1 MAPRSWQNR
10 LKDAFSGLNI
20 PSESPQPRSPPGPLP
35 GYSSPPQPYHY
46 QSSPPLP
53 PRPSPPIP
61 QRPSPPV
68 PRRPSGIFL
77 RALRLLD
84 LPIIEAELVLPTGQ
98 VVLKRHNLDSDLGNE
113 GGTFSF
119 GGRHFSKSARAVY
132 LHDATLYA
140 ELATREGKW
149 YPDKVGIEVD
159 IPQDL
164 RLVDIAIR
172 TVEYNISHSPNVP
185 NERSR
190 LAVGPQEDVHSL
202 RLISNFV
209 LAAECRQADFTYA
222 TSYVN
227 LDDYLSNDHGVFKRD
242 GRHFSATASNVRLA
256 STTLY
261 AELGD
266 NRQVTQSNIQWRTTV
281 FMSIL
286 SLDTS

>member
-1 MAPRSWQNR
+1 M
-10 LKDAFSGLNI
+10 
-20 PSESPQPRSPPGPLP
+20 
-35 GYSSPPQPYHY
+35 
-46 QSSPPLP
+46 
-53 PRPSPPIP
+53 
-61 QRPSPPV
+61 
-68 PRRPSGIFL
+68 
-77 RALRLLD
+77 LD
-84 LPIIEAELVLPTGQ
+84 LPIVEAELVLPTGQ

-113 GGTFSF
+113 NGTFSF

-132 LHDATLYA
+132 VHDATLYA
-140 ELATREGKW
+140 ELATPDGKW

-190 LAVGPQEDVHSL
+190 LAVGPQEDVLSL

-209 LAAECRQADFTYA
+209 LAAECRQADGTYA

-227 LDDYLSNDHGVFKRD
+227 LDAYLSNDHGMFKRD
-242 GRHFSATASNVRLA
+242 GRDFSKTAANVRLS

-266 NRQVTQSNIQWRTTV
+266 NRQVTLGTTLLGDRFSRV
-281 FMSIL
+281 QHIIRHKLTCFTAGTVGANHSQR
-286 SLDTS
+286 

>member
-10 LKDAFSGLNI
+10 LKDAFAGLNN
-20 PSESPQPRSPPGPLP
+20 PSEPPRPRTPPGSLP
-35 GYSSPPQPYHY
+35 RYGSPPQPFYY
-46 QSSPPLP
+46 QPAPPVP

-61 QRPSPPV
+61 QRPS
-68 PRRPSGIFL
+68 GIVL
-77 RALRLLD
+77 RTLRLLD

-113 GGTFSF
+113 QGTFSF
-119 GGRHFSKSARAVY
+119 GGKHFSRSARGVY

-140 ELATREGKW
+140 ELATSDGKW

-172 TVEYNISHSPNVP
+172 TVEYNIAHSPNVP

-190 LAVGPQEDVHSL
+190 LAVGAQEDVHSL

-209 LAAECRQADFTYA
+209 LAAECRQADGTYA

-227 LDDYLSNDHGVFKRD
+227 LDAHLSNDHGVFKRG
-242 GRHFSATASNVRLA
+242 GRHFSKTAANVRLA

-266 NRQVTQSNIQWRTTV
+266 NRQV
-281 FMSIL
+281 IL
-286 SLDTS
+286 GTCS